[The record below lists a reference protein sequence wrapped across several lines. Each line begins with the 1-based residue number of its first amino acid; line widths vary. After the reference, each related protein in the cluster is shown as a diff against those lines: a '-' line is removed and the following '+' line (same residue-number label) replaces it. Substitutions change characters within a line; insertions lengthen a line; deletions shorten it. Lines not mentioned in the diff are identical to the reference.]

1 MSAKE
6 SSRSVVAIAQT
17 VLSNDDVFVWSK
29 IRSDVYRWEYFNQ
42 NLTDFAATKFIRLV
56 TIWFYCAVYYV
67 VVEGALVSFRTFSY
81 KTSGD
86 HHTWKK
92 HIVTFFTDTNVW
104 LIWSHKN
111 SHTGTPSI
119 IQKWG
124 VSNYNKSCQRYL
136 SRNGWGL
143 IDLTWSW
150 QGTSLFSR
158 SSKCLLFCSVFFS
171 ASNSSMQQ

>member
-56 TIWFYCAVYYV
+56 TIWFNGAVNFV
-67 VVEGALVSFRTFSY
+67 VVEGCFGFVSNFFIQNKRRPPY
-81 KTSGD
+81 M
-86 HHTWKK
+86 KK
-92 HIVTFFTDTNVW
+92 AHRAIFTDTNVW